1 MGLIKKLGY
10 CMAIWFGFLAVAY
23 QVLMHIYQPELKQE
37 LHLERA
43 QGIAKIVV
51 EAESGIQHIDSD
63 SVEMMLFAQG
73 YAHAKDRLWAMER
86 LRRFSNGTLS
96 EVLGDETLPIDKLS
110 ISVGVGKASRE
121 TWEKPGVMGDLQ
133 K

>member
-1 MGLIKKLGY
+1 
-10 CMAIWFGFLAVAY
+10 
-23 QVLMHIYQPELKQE
+23 
-37 LHLERA
+37 
-43 QGIAKIVV
+43 
-51 EAESGIQHIDSD
+51 
-63 SVEMMLFAQG
+63 MMLYAQG

-133 K
+133 N